1 VADWYDT
8 PPLDNYGTPG
18 DTLYNR
24 PDRGLPPIAE
34 IVDGLLADADARLDA
49 IAARYGI
56 NRAPAEW
63 PARVDADLID
73 QDDRALSRK
82 YGGEAA

>member
-1 VADWYDT
+1 MNWV
-8 PPLDNYGTPG
+8 PPGHGENGQPG
-18 DTLYNR
+18 ETLWNR

-34 IVDGLLADADARLDA
+34 IVDGLLAEADARLDA

>member
-1 VADWYDT
+1 MNWV
-8 PPLDNYGTPG
+8 PPGHGENGQPG
-18 DTLYNR
+18 ETLWNR

-34 IVDGLLADADARLDA
+34 IVDGLLAEADARLDA

-56 NRAPAEW
+56 RK
-63 PARVDADLID
+63 ADTEPKNASVL
-73 QDDRALSRK
+73 RK

>member
-1 VADWYDT
+1 MSNWV
-8 PPLDNYGTPG
+8 PPGHGENGTPG
-18 DTLYNR
+18 ETLWNR

-34 IVDGLLADADARLDA
+34 IVDGLLVEADARLDA

-56 NRAPAEW
+56 NREPAEW

-73 QDDRALSRK
+73 RMRVYRARR
-82 YGGEAA
+82 EA

>member
-1 VADWYDT
+1 MNWV
-8 PPLDNYGTPG
+8 PPGHGENGQPG
-18 DTLYNR
+18 ETLWTR

-34 IVDGLLADADARLDA
+34 IVDGLLAEADARLDA

-56 NRAPAEW
+56 RSK
-63 PARVDADLID
+63 ADTEPKNASVL
-73 QDDRALSRK
+73 RK